1 MINRKK
7 RLYWAFQGLGWGT
20 FTLGIF
26 FFNYLETRTIN
37 PEAIFY
43 SFLIFFIGILLS
55 HFIRFVIKLYG
66 WHTSGITTIL
76 HKVAIL
82 SGLIGGF
89 HITLL
94 YLFRMF
100 GDASLI
106 EKFTVANFFEQS
118 GTFASIYFMW
128 GILYFI
134 IYFFRNFKKEE
145 IKNLTHQS
153 KMNEIQL
160 NKFKSQLN
168 PHFIFNSM
176 NGLRS
181 LIDED
186 TERAKEGITQLSNIL
201 RHTLTIDRKKL
212 IHIDEEL
219 KLVKDYL
226 NLEKIR
232 LEERLDFDVEFTKE
246 CVHFQIPPMII
257 QTLVEN
263 GIKHGVSQLIKG
275 GSVKVECRVIR
286 DELIISILNSG
297 QYSPH
302 EIKKINT
309 SDSSGFGLEN
319 SIQRLELIFNG
330 KATLEIS
337 NQDEHTVLTV
347 IKIPKI

>member
-1 MINRKK
+1 
-7 RLYWAFQGLGWGT
+7 
-20 FTLGIF
+20 
-26 FFNYLETRTIN
+26 
-37 PEAIFY
+37 
-43 SFLIFFIGILLS
+43 
-55 HFIRFVIKLYG
+55 
-66 WHTSGITTIL
+66 
-76 HKVAIL
+76 
-82 SGLIGGF
+82 
-89 HITLL
+89 
-94 YLFRMF
+94 
-100 GDASLI
+100 
-106 EKFTVANFFEQS
+106 
-118 GTFASIYFMW
+118 
-128 GILYFI
+128 
-134 IYFFRNFKKEE
+134 
-145 IKNLTHQS
+145 
-153 KMNEIQL
+153 MNEIQL